1 LFKLTMTILCPT
13 IDDLEMLTHTLR
25 NQIIENAHFAAQP
38 AANPVIE
45 NTPAPAAPAAPAV
58 AAPARRPRAD
68 KGKPRPNYN
77 RAAASATAPASE
89 PAAPVAKPVTEN
101 TPAPAA
107 PAAPAAA
114 APAPKVEQ
122 SAVTEAG
129 KAVYD
134 AKGLEVARALLQRMG
149 ATTMRDL
156 KPEQWAE
163 YVELAKQTVS
173 GKYDPLASA

>member
-1 LFKLTMTILCPT
+1 VIRLTLEYATI
-13 IDDLEMLTHTLR
+13 EQAAEALR
-25 NQIIENAHFAAQP
+25 ALGAQP
-38 AANPVIE
+38 AAQPVPS
-45 NTPAPAAPAAPAV
+45 TPAAEPARVIPDATPAV